1 MTPNIAKSHKDTA
14 KFADTPTAEDLQ
26 RSGNAPKMDG
36 DHSAKTMDAGAMSAA
51 AGTDMTEGLHET
63 AKQGVS
69 VLGRTPR
76 TKMEL
81 WTVNFV
87 LTASQGRSR
96 NEGDRRWDVNLQC
109 GRRCCWKCFH

>member
-26 RSGNAPKMDG
+26 RSGNAPSMDG
-36 DHSAKTMDAGAMSAA
+36 DHSAKTMDAGATSAA

-69 VLGRTPR
+69 VLTQTPR
-76 TKMEL
+76 APK
-81 WTVNFV
+81 V
-87 LTASQGRSR
+87 SR
-96 NEGDRRWDVNLQC
+96 A
-109 GRRCCWKCFH
+109 RCC